1 MLDFLLTPAILGSM
15 YIRRTSIKS
24 RKDGRQ
30 YYTYRLVQSERTA
43 NGVRQHTL
51 INLGTDFSLPRDQW
65 PELSSRIQEIIS
77 GQLHFFEI
85 PEEIEALAQNYA
97 ARIIQAQPRNKVD
110 SDQPDYREVD
120 VDSLEM
126 IRPRSVS
133 CEHVALE
140 AFDFLKLGEELK
152 SLGFNGPQRA
162 AATGTIIGR
171 MCQPGSELATH
182 YWLQNVSG
190 LGELIDYDFNKINLY
205 QMYKVS
211 DQLLH
216 NKEAIEN
223 HLYLQE
229 KNLFGFQET
238 ITLYD
243 LTNTYFE
250 GSSKANKLAKH
261 GHSKEKRS
269 DCPLVTLALML
280 DSSGFP
286 KCSQVFEGNVSEPST
301 LGKMIKGLERKNL
314 SSELFK
320 PSKATIV
327 MDAGIASE
335 DNIKW
340 LKKNKYPYVVVS
352 RKHHREFNED
362 EAVVVKQDNDC
373 TVKVQKVI
381 DSENDEVLL
390 YCHSTRR
397 EKKEQAINDRFTMRF
412 EEAISKLE
420 AGLHKKGCLKKY
432 DKILEKIGRLKQ
444 QYSKAA
450 KHYKIEVSKDEKNGN
465 AVKILWTRQ
474 TSADTKDSLPGVYCL
489 RTTHTELD
497 EVALWRTYTMLTDL
511 EAVFRSLKSELGMR
525 PVFHHITKRVTGHLF
540 ISVLAYHLVHSIRYR
555 LKKSGINS
563 SWSDLKKQLTGQSR
577 VTVSMQ
583 CRNENVVHVRK
594 STRPEPR
601 HQKIYSALGLC
612 SLPGK
617 TIKTTIKKTNKSS
630 AITKILKK

>member
-1 MLDFLLTPAILGSM
+1 M
-15 YIRRTSIKS
+15 YIRRTTIKS

-43 NGVRQHTL
+43 KGVSQHTL
-51 INLGTDFSLPRDQW
+51 INLGTNFSLPRDQW
-65 PELSSRIQEIIS
+65 PELTSRIQEIIS
-77 GQLHFFEI
+77 GQQNLFELPGKI
-85 PEEIEALAQNYA
+85 EELAQNFA
-97 ARIIQAQPRNKVD
+97 ARLIQAQQKKKAEY
-110 SDQPDYREVD
+110 DQPDYHEID

-126 IRPRSVS
+126 LRPRSIS

-152 SLGFNGPQRA
+152 TLGFNGPQLA
-162 AATGTIIGR
+162 AATGIIIGR

-205 QMYKVS
+205 KTYKIS
-211 DQLLH
+211 DQLLN
-216 NKEAIEN
+216 NKEAIEK

-229 KNLFGFQET
+229 KNLFGFHET

-250 GSSKANKLAKH
+250 GSSKANTLGKH

-269 DCPLVTLALML
+269 DCPLVTLALVL

-286 KCSQVFEGNVSEPST
+286 KRSKIFEGNVSEPAT
-301 LGKMIKGLERKNL
+301 LKKMITGLERKAL
-314 SSELFK
+314 APELFN

-327 MDAGIASE
+327 MDAGIATE

-340 LKKNKYPYVVVS
+340 LKTNRYPYIVVS

-362 EAVVVKQDNDC
+362 AAVVVKQDDDC

-390 YCHSTRR
+390 YCHSTKR
-397 EKKEQAINDRFTMRF
+397 EKKEKAINDGFTTRF
-412 EEAISKLE
+412 EDAVSKLE
-420 AGLHKKGCLKKY
+420 SGLHKKGCLKRY
-432 DKILEKIGRLKQ
+432 DKVLEKIGRLKQ

-450 KHYKIEVSKDEKNGN
+450 KHYKIEVSKDAKSGN

-474 TSADTKDSLPGVYCL
+474 TLMETKDSLPGVYCL
-489 RTTHTELD
+489 RTTHLEMD
-497 EVALWRTYTMLTDL
+497 EAALWRTYTMLTDL

-525 PVFHHITKRVTGHLF
+525 PVFHQITKRVTGHLF
-540 ISVLAYHLVHSIRYR
+540 ISVLAYHLVHSVRYR
-555 LKKSGINS
+555 LKKTGINS
-563 SWSDLKKQLTGQSR
+563 SWSDLRKQLAGQNR
-577 VTVSMQ
+577 TTISMQ
-583 CRNENVVHVRK
+583 CRNDNVVHVRK
-594 STRPEPR
+594 STRAEPR
-601 HQKIYSALGLC
+601 QQKIYSALGLC
-612 SLPGK
+612 PLPGR
-617 TIKTTIKKTNKSS
+617 TIKTTIKKINKSS
-630 AITKILKK
+630 AITKIFKK

>member
-1 MLDFLLTPAILGSM
+1 M
-15 YIRRTSIKS
+15 YIRRTTIKS

-43 NGVRQHTL
+43 KGVSQRTL
-51 INLGTDFSLPRDQW
+51 INLGTGFSLPRDQW

-77 GQLHFFEI
+77 GQQNFFKISEKI
-85 PEEIEALAQNYA
+85 EELAQNYA
-97 ARIIQAQPRNKVD
+97 AQIIQAQHKNKAEN
-110 SDQPDYREVD
+110 DQPDYREVD

-126 IRPRSVS
+126 LRPRSVS

-140 AFDFLKLGEELK
+140 TFDFLKLGEKLK
-152 SLGFNGPQRA
+152 
-162 AATGTIIGR
+162 GTIIGR

-182 YWLQNVSG
+182 YWLRNVSG

-205 QMYKVS
+205 KMYKIS
-211 DQLLH
+211 DQLLN

-223 HLYLQE
+223 HLYSQE

-250 GSSKANKLAKH
+250 GSSKANKLGKR

-269 DCPLVTLALML
+269 DCPLVTLALVL

-286 KCSQVFEGNVSEPST
+286 KRSKVFEGSVSEPST
-301 LGKMIKGLERKNL
+301 LAKMIKGLERKNL
-314 SSELFK
+314 SPELLK

-327 MDAGIASE
+327 MDAGIATE

-340 LKKNKYPYVVVS
+340 LKENGYPYIVVS
-352 RKHHREFNED
+352 RKRHREFNED
-362 EAVVVKQDNDC
+362 EAVVVKRDDDC

-381 DSENDEVLL
+381 DSENDEALL
-390 YCHSTRR
+390 YCHSTKR
-397 EKKEQAINDRFTMRF
+397 EKKEKAINDRFTVRF

-420 AGLHKKGCLKKY
+420 LGLHKKGCLKKY
-432 DKILEKIGRLKQ
+432 DKVLEKIGRLRQ

-450 KHYKIEVSKDEKNGN
+450 KHYKIEVSKDEKSGN

-474 TSADTKDSLPGVYCL
+474 TLADTKDSLPGVYCL
-489 RTTHTELD
+489 RTTHMELD
-497 EVALWRTYTMLTDL
+497 EAALWRTYTI
-511 EAVFRSLKSELGMR
+511 ELGMR
-525 PVFHHITKRVTGHLF
+525 PVFHQLTKRVTAHLF

-555 LKKSGINS
+555 LKKTGINS
-563 SWSDLKKQLTGQSR
+563 SWSDLRKQLTGQNR
-577 VTVSMQ
+577 VTISMQ
-583 CRNENVVHVRK
+583 CRNDNVVHVRK

-601 HQKIYSALGLC
+601 QQKIYSALGLFP
-612 SLPGK
+612 LPGR
-617 TIKTTIKKTNKSS
+617 TIKTIINKMNKSS
-630 AITKILKK
+630 AITKISKK